1 MQRASEVSARAAA
14 VSGAA
19 HLARA
24 RNGQD
29 AAACWSQGQLG
40 VAVVCDGCGSTE
52 TAELGAL
59 LVSQRACAMLARRL
73 LAGESLA
80 TAAPWQV
87 WRAELARE
95 LARLARD
102 FSPRPGSTDEL
113 TLEERGALARSLLCT
128 LLVAVVD
135 PEHVS
140 LWALGDGALI
150 ADDELTVLGPFA
162 DNAPPYLAYDLV
174 GPARP
179 ALFVSRARGEH
190 GVVAVATDGAAA
202 LGRQLCALV
211 REPRVREHP
220 DALRRALALAARPS
234 ERIVWTERRIERAPA
249 RLQDDAA
256 LAVLS
261 WGRP

>member
-1 MQRASEVSARAAA
+1 MQRLDVSARAAA
-14 VSGAA
+14 VLGAS

-29 AAACWSQGQLG
+29 AAACWSEGPLG

-52 TAELGAL
+52 AAELGAL

-80 TAAPWQV
+80 SATPWQE
-87 WRAELARE
+87 WRAELAHE

-102 FSPRPGSTDEL
+102 FCPRPGATHELTDEQ
-113 TLEERGALARSLLCT
+113 RAALARSLLCT
-128 LLVAVVD
+128 LLIAVAE

-150 ADDELTVLGPFA
+150 ADDELTMLGPFA
-162 DNAPPYLAYDLV
+162 NNAPPYLAYDLL
-174 GPARP
+174 GPPRP
-179 ALFVSRARGEH
+179 ALFLSRPRGER

-202 LGRQLCALV
+202 LGAQLGALV
-211 REPRVREHP
+211 QEPRIREHP
-220 DALRRALALAARPS
+220 DALRRALALAARPG
-234 ERIVWTERRIERAPA
+234 ERIVWSERRVERTPAP
-249 RLQDDAA
+249 LQDDAA
-256 LAVLS
+256 VAVLS
-261 WGRP
+261 WGQP